1 MSAEPA
7 EKRHVTVIGAGIV
20 GISCAVHLLRGG
32 HAVRVV
38 DRLPPGEG
46 CSKGNAGMFSS
57 DSFVPL
63 GLPGDLWNVPG
74 WLLDPLGPLAIRWR
88 HAPRLL
94 PWLSGFLKA
103 GRPER
108 VAEICDALAPLLAS
122 SPEHHKRLAKGT
134 AAEGLIRRQG
144 AIYVYEN
151 AKSLAKDELAWTYR
165 RERGSVPQPL
175 TAAEIRELEP
185 ALAPIYEHGYLMP
198 DLGHTTEPMRL
209 VKALAEHFQQSGGEI
224 ARREVR
230 DIDIGP
236 DGPRRLLTD
245 AGELDLDVLVIAAG
259 AWSGRLAAKLG
270 YRVPIE
276 GERGYHIT
284 VANPGIGIG
293 MPVFVATYKFIATP
307 MDPGLRFAGTAE
319 FAGLESEP
327 NPGRW
332 RVLVRHAKRMFPE
345 IDTSEISE
353 WAGLRPTLPDS
364 LPVIGPA
371 PGIDNVIFAFGH
383 QHVGLTAGPRT
394 GEIIADLVGG
404 RAPNIDLRP
413 FRVDRF

>member
-1 MSAEPA
+1 MSAETP

-20 GISCAVHLLRGG
+20 GISCALHLLRRG
-32 HAVRVV
+32 HPVRVV
-38 DRLPPGEG
+38 DRLAPGEG

-63 GLPGDLWNVPG
+63 SLPGDLWNVPG

-88 HAPRLL
+88 HAPKLL
-94 PWLSGFLKA
+94 PWLMRFIRA
-103 GRPER
+103 GRPGR
-108 VAEICDALAPLLAS
+108 VAEICDALAPLLAA

-134 AAEGLIRRQG
+134 AAEGLIRCRG

-151 AKSLAKDELAWTYR
+151 ARTLAKDEVSWTYR
-165 RERGSVPQPL
+165 RERGSVPKPL
-175 TAAEIRELEP
+175 TAGEIRELEP
-185 ALAPIYEHGYLMP
+185 DLAPIYEHGYLME

-209 VKALAEHFQQSGGEI
+209 VKALAETFERAGGEI
-224 ARREVR
+224 RRLEVR
-230 DIDIGP
+230 DLDVGP
-236 DGPRRLLTD
+236 DGPRHLLTD
-245 AGELDLDVLVIAAG
+245 AGNLPLDVLVIAAG
-259 AWSGRLAAKLG
+259 VWSGRLAGRLG
-270 YRVPIE
+270 HRVPIE

-284 VANPGIGIG
+284 VANPGVRIER
-293 MPVFVATYKFIATP
+293 PVFQAAYKFIATP

-319 FAGLESEP
+319 FGGLDSEP

-332 RVLVRHAKRMFPE
+332 RVLVRHAKRMFPK

-353 WAGLRPTLPDS
+353 WSGLRPTLPDS

-371 PGIDNVIFAFGH
+371 PGVRDVFYAFGH

-404 RAPNIDLRP
+404 RASNIDLRP
-413 FRVDRF
+413 FHIDRF